1 MKRMLGALVLMAGLV
16 FALGVGAED
25 AKGAKAAPKS
35 MTVKG
40 ELVDMGCY
48 VGHGAKGEKHK
59 DCATK
64 CIAGGMPMGL
74 LTDKGKLYLL
84 TVNHDNADPYNKAKE
99 MAAATV
105 EVTGQVSTR
114 NGVSTIDVTD
124 VKPVAAQASK

>member
-1 MKRMLGALVLMAGLV
+1 MKRTLGLLMLFAALAFSLSAW
-16 FALGVGAED
+16 AEE
-25 AKGAKAAPKS
+25 AKMAKAPAKP

-40 ELVDMGCY
+40 EIVDMGCY
-48 VGHGAKGEKHK
+48 VSHGAKGEKHK

-84 TVNHDNADPYNKAKE
+84 TMNHDNADPFAMCKD
-99 MAAATV
+99 MAAAMV
-105 EVTGQVSTR
+105 EITGVVSTR

-124 VKPVAAQASK
+124 VKGAAAAAK